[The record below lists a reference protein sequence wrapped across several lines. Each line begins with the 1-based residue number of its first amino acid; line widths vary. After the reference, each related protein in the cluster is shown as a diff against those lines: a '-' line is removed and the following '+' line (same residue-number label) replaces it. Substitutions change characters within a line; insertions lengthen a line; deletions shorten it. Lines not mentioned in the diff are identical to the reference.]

1 MIKNI
6 IFDFDGVIVDSEFF
20 VAKSISKY
28 LLAKGI
34 NFSEKEV
41 AKLAGNKTIEVISII
56 SKKFNIKDERVFFD
70 DIIALANNLYSN
82 DLQPIN
88 NVRNFMTK
96 TDQRKFI
103 GSNNIKERILIGLKK
118 VKLDNFF
125 SQDTIYSFDLVGIP
139 KPNPDIYLKA
149 IEDSKLN
156 TNETIIIEDSS
167 IGIQAGAAAGIKVI
181 GLTAGGHWF
190 KERSKQEL
198 YDAGAYDVVNNYKEM
213 LILLS
218 KL

>member
-156 TNETIIIEDSS
+156 ANETIIIEDSS

>member
-1 MIKNI
+1 
-6 IFDFDGVIVDSEFF
+6 
-20 VAKSISKY
+20 
-28 LLAKGI
+28 
-34 NFSEKEV
+34 
-41 AKLAGNKTIEVISII
+41 
-56 SKKFNIKDERVFFD
+56 
-70 DIIALANNLYSN
+70 
-82 DLQPIN
+82 
-88 NVRNFMTK
+88 MTK

-213 LILLS
+213 LILLN